1 MILCKHLKTYVIS
14 MLLFSLQVSSAFRLA
29 KFQNSQSVQ
38 SLSHLFSLK
47 AHSETLKKDENSVSC
62 CSFSLFSSR
71 TALLAMHSRHHFAC
85 IDVVQLSILHLL
97 KRSLP
102 TGVTPRTQLDKQI
115 RRQQCKQ
122 WQPWDFEARCNF
134 LLYSYNPGRHCPQRL
149 QLFP

>member
-1 MILCKHLKTYVIS
+1 LIDSWSNLPMILCKHLKTYVIS

-97 KRSLP
+97 KKIFAYGSD
-102 TGVTPRTQLDKQI
+102 TQDTT
-115 RRQQCKQ
+115 
-122 WQPWDFEARCNF
+122 W
-134 LLYSYNPGRHCPQRL
+134 
-149 QLFP
+149 